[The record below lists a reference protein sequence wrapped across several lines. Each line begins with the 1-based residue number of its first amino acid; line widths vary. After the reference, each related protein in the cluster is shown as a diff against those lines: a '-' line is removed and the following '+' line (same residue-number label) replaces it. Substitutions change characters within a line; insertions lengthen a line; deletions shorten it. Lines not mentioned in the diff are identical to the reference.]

1 MLATIEHLIS
11 AKNLTEIR
19 QLLER
24 ARFVDGKLSA
34 GMVARRVKNNQE
46 MDPRSEDFH
55 KLNELVMGNLVRH
68 PKYKAVAWP
77 KRVAAPFYARY
88 EPGMEYGEHVDD
100 PVMGQGQDLYRTD
113 VSTTVFLSEPDEYEG
128 GELVIIDT
136 YGEQRIKLPAGH
148 AVVYPSHSRHF
159 VAPVTSG
166 VRLVAV
172 TWAQSTV
179 RDPSRR
185 ELLYELNLA
194 REQLF
199 RELPESE
206 ATRKVAATFN
216 NLVRRWVDL

>member
-19 QLLER
+19 RLLDR
-24 ARFVDGKLSA
+24 ASFVDGKLSA
-34 GMVARRVKNNQE
+34 GSVARRVKNNRE
-46 MDPRSEDFH
+46 MDPRGSEFNT
-55 KLNELVMGNLVRH
+55 LNELVMGNLVRH

-136 YGEQRIKLPAGH
+136 YGEQRIKLPAGS

-159 VAPVTSG
+159 VAPVTRG

-179 RDPSRR
+179 RDPSKR
-185 ELLYELNLA
+185 EMLYELNLA

-199 RELPESE
+199 RELPDAE

>member
-19 QLLER
+19 RLLDR
-24 ARFVDGKLSA
+24 ASFVDGKLSA
-34 GMVARRVKNNQE
+34 GSVARRVKNNRE
-46 MDPRSEDFH
+46 MDPRSADFNA
-55 KLNELVMGNLVRH
+55 LNEMVMGNLVRH

-113 VSTTVFLSEPDEYEG
+113 VSTTVFLSEPEEYEG

-136 YGEQRIKLPAGH
+136 YGEQRIKLAAGS

-159 VAPVTSG
+159 VAPVTEG

-179 RDPSRR
+179 RDPSKR
-185 ELLYELNLA
+185 EMLYELNLA

-199 RELPESE
+199 RELPDAE

-216 NLVRRWVDL
+216 NLVRRWVDI

>member
-19 QLLER
+19 RLLDR
-24 ARFVDGKLSA
+24 ASFVDGKLSA
-34 GMVARRVKNNQE
+34 GSVARRVKNNRE
-46 MDPRSEDFH
+46 MDPRSADFNA
-55 KLNELVMGNLVRH
+55 LNEMVMGNLVRH

-136 YGEQRIKLPAGH
+136 YGEQRIKLAAGS

-159 VAPVTSG
+159 VAPVTKG

-179 RDPSRR
+179 RDPSKR
-185 ELLYELNLA
+185 EMLYELNLA

-199 RELPESE
+199 RELPDAE

-216 NLVRRWVDL
+216 NLVRRWVDI